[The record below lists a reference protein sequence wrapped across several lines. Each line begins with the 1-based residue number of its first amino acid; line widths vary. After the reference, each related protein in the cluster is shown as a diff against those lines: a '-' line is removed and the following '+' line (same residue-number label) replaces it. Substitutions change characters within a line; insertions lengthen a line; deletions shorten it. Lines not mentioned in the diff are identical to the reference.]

1 MREPLGSI
9 AFALAIA
16 GSAAPAAA
24 SCRAAAPAVIAA
36 GTATWIGA
44 CPRGMAEGVGTLR
57 VTRRGRSPALFF
69 GRMVKGRP
77 FSGVMPTED
86 GDWRPAWRFDTALR
100 LRNDPSGSRQSS
112 IDTFRLAAA
121 GAVEASRR
129 YRRAGN
135 GASASFYAEQSR
147 RLLAALD

>member
-1 MREPLGSI
+1 MRELFGAI
-9 AFALAIA
+9 ALAVA
-16 GSAAPAAA
+16 VGRSAAPAAA

-44 CPRGMAEGVGTLR
+44 CPQGMAEGVGTLR

-77 FSGVMPTED
+77 FSGVMPTDD
-86 GDWRPAWRFDTALR
+86 GDWRPAWRFDTTLR
-100 LRNDPSGSRQSS
+100 SRDDPSGNRQSS
-112 IDTFRLAAA
+112 VDTFRLAAA
-121 GAVEASRR
+121 GAMEASRR

-135 GASASFYAEQSR
+135 GASATFYAEQSR
-147 RLLAALD
+147 RLSEALD